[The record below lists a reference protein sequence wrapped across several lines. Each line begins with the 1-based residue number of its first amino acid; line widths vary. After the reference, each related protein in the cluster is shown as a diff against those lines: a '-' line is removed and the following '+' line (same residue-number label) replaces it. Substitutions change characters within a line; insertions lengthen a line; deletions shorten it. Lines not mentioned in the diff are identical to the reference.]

1 LLQLFPFCRR
11 RDRDFLNGFKI
22 DEVIDMYYK
31 CLDDDD
37 REWTIQE
44 EDYFRD
50 MFDLDIMLD

>member
-1 LLQLFPFCRR
+1 
-11 RDRDFLNGFKI
+11 
-22 DEVIDMYYK
+22 MYYK